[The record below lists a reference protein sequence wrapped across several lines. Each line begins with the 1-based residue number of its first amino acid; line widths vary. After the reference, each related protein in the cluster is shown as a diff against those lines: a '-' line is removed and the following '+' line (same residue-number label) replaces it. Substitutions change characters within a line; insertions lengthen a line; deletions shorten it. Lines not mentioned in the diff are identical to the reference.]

1 MKVFV
6 NILNYLF
13 IFILGKGLVI
23 LLGVFVGFIISL
35 NVSVLYIYTVYYHNL
50 VWYFILVYVYFVSS
64 NYYYFMV

>member
-35 NVSVLYIYTVYYHNL
+35 NVSVLYIYIYYHNL